1 MVLTCFILLT
11 DKKMEDI
18 QKLKNEFDKIVKKY
32 KLNNTEKSN
41 QIAQYLTNNTNKKTI
56 TNKEFAKKFDMNQKD
71 AITFLKFIKKGIE
84 FKEKNIDKK

>member
-1 MVLTCFILLT
+1 
-11 DKKMEDI
+11 MEDI

-56 TNKEFAKKFDMNQKD
+56 TNKEFAK
-71 AITFLKFIKKGIE
+71 
-84 FKEKNIDKK
+84 